1 MSKHLRR
8 YLVLS
13 FLGLFVS
20 LFHSCEYCKR
30 DLPELPSQSESFPPL
45 QWTTDFTIGYPFG
58 SLNQGVSFLLGN
70 KVFVGGGRWHDGF
83 FSSIDEGLTWQAE
96 PEMPAGYGERY
107 EAVAFVLNGRA
118 YVAAGVRYNP
128 PFENYKDVWSTA
140 DGKTWVREPDLPP
153 AFEARSGAVSFV
165 FNGRAYIAG
174 GGTKTNVLKDVWS
187 TADGKTWTKEPDMP
201 GPLANSVSFVL
212 QGKAFIATGSDGIK
226 EATRTV
232 YSTVDG
238 KIWVKEQ
245 DDPNLPAFNDAV
257 SYVLG
262 NKAFIATG
270 LNDQGGLN
278 TQIWSTAN
286 GQQWNFESTMSI
298 DHIRWGS
305 VSFVINNKAFIS
317 SGQFPWPIFIND
329 DVIMSQDGGLFNE
342 IAHIRDDYQRRMN
355 TSVFT
360 INNRVFIAAGQT
372 DHFLIAFTK
381 DVWSSADGKVW
392 DREPDPPADFSE
404 RGSAVN
410 FTLNGRV
417 FIAGGRGK
425 DGSVFF
431 NDVWSTADGKNWT
444 SEPDLPPNFEPRS
457 DAVTFT
463 LQNKVFVATGKSAN
477 GLLKDVWSTAD
488 GKSWTK
494 EPDLPPGFEARTGAV
509 AFTAKGRAFIATGF
523 VGGNNFRRDVWS
535 TTDGKIWTKEPD
547 LPVSFAPRFEAV
559 AFNINGKAYIGGGS
573 DVEHLKNITPMS
585 DVWSTT
591 DGKSWVKEQSMN
603 NKTLSNENDPNEKFV
618 IGQAAAATCLFNG
631 KVYVAGGVNDFGI
644 CFTFL
649 EGVQ

>member
-1 MSKHLRR
+1 MSKFLRT
-8 YLVLS
+8 YKHAACSLLIVLLLLLS
-13 FLGLFVS
+13 
-20 LFHSCEYCKR
+20 SCEYCKR

-45 QWTTDFTIGYPFG
+45 QWTNDFTIGYPFG
-58 SLNQGVSFLLGN
+58 SLIQGVSFVLGN
-70 KVFVGGGRWHDGF
+70 KVFVGAGRWHDGF
-83 FSSIDEGLTWQAE
+83 FSSVDEGLTWQAE
-96 PEMPAGYGERY
+96 PEMPAGYKERY

-118 YVAAGVRYNP
+118 YVATGGRYNP

-174 GGTKTNVLKDVWS
+174 GGTGTNVLKDVWS
-187 TADGKTWTKEPDMP
+187 TADGKTWAQEPDMP
-201 GPLANSVSFVL
+201 GALASAVSFVL
-212 QGKAFIATGSDGIK
+212 QGKAFVATGGDGVTPGG
-226 EATRTV
+226 ATRTV

-238 KIWVKEQ
+238 KIWVKEP

-278 TQIWSTAN
+278 TQIWSTVN
-286 GQQWNFESTMSI
+286 GKQWNFESTMNI

-305 VSFVINNKAFIS
+305 LSFVINNKAFIS

-329 DVIMSQDGGLFNE
+329 DVIMSQDGAVFNE
-342 IAHIRDDYQRRMN
+342 IAHIRNDYQRRMN
-355 TSVFT
+355 ASLFT
-360 INNRVFIAAGQT
+360 LNGRVFFAAGQT
-372 DHFLIAFTK
+372 DHFLIEFTK

-431 NDVWSTADGKNWT
+431 NDIWSTTDGKT
-444 SEPDLPPNFEPRS
+444 
-457 DAVTFT
+457 
-463 LQNKVFVATGKSAN
+463 
-477 GLLKDVWSTAD
+477 
-488 GKSWTK
+488 WTK
-494 EPDLPPGFEARTGAV
+494 EPDLPPGFEARTGAI
-509 AFTAKGRAFIATGF
+509 AFTVKGRAFIATGF

-535 TTDGKIWTKEPD
+535 TADGKSWIKEPD

-559 AFNINGKAYIGGGS
+559 AFTINGKAYIGGGS

-644 CFTFL
+644 CFTFF